1 MSNGKQVTFVSSIHW
16 HGGPAVWF
24 RRLCG
29 ELPKYGWSC
38 NLLLAG
44 TPLLRPRDWDDW
56 PSPVKIVRPAYSY
69 ASLVENVADAII
81 SCDPDVVVG
90 VALNVTPNAIRHLYR
105 SGRSRARF
113 IDTLVS
119 DDNGEFERLRGHVDV
134 ITTVAAVSEACAE
147 RVRTGIPELASRVD
161 RFWSPVPCPQQE
173 PKRDNSSSVLRLV
186 YLGRVFHASKRV
198 LRLAS
203 LASALVRAK
212 VDFTLTI
219 VGDGPDRPALESSI
233 AADPAARE
241 RVRFTGWLGNSEAMR
256 LLSEQDV
263 LLLVSDIEGQSVAM
277 LEAMGNGVVPV
288 VTDLPGQREV
298 VADRKSGF
306 LIPSAEMDGF
316 VAVISKLAADRD
328 LLSRMSQAAW
338 NRIRNTY
345 SMDAAVLQFAA
356 LLEDVSQRPLPNKDK
371 VRQVSY
377 PISRM
382 GQLGVPH
389 FVQGLKRWC
398 FRQSVL
404 W

>member
-1 MSNGKQVTFVSSIHW
+1 
-16 HGGPAVWF
+16 
-24 RRLCG
+24 
-29 ELPKYGWSC
+29 
-38 NLLLAG
+38 
-44 TPLLRPRDWDDW
+44 
-56 PSPVKIVRPAYSY
+56 
-69 ASLVENVADAII
+69 
-81 SCDPDVVVG
+81 
-90 VALNVTPNAIRHLYR
+90 
-105 SGRSRARF
+105 
-113 IDTLVS
+113 
-119 DDNGEFERLRGHVDV
+119 
-134 ITTVAAVSEACAE
+134 
-147 RVRTGIPELASRVD
+147 
-161 RFWSPVPCPQQE
+161 
-173 PKRDNSSSVLRLV
+173 
-186 YLGRVFHASKRV
+186 
-198 LRLAS
+198 
-203 LASALVRAK
+203 
-212 VDFTLTI
+212 
-219 VGDGPDRPALESSI
+219 
-233 AADPAARE
+233 
-241 RVRFTGWLGNSEAMR
+241 MR